1 MAETTAPIAGGT
13 TGSLAD
19 AAVAIDRVS
28 SADYQ
33 YTKLKKSTAGSQ
45 VSTGVDADPLIV
57 ANRRRG
63 TSNYDS
69 GLVAVTNGAPAS
81 VTASTIYPEGGTLAN
96 TSTGVREVTLTNGAD
111 AAIMTIVIGPKSV
124 IPLPVPK
131 SGSWAGLKAGADGA
145 GVVLQVAGGQ

>member
-1 MAETTAPIAGGT
+1 MAETTAEVAAGSEGD
-13 TGSLAD
+13 LPNFL
-19 AAVAIDRVS
+19 VHLDRVS
-28 SADYQ
+28 GGDYQ

-96 TSTGVREVTLTNGAD
+96 TSTGVREVTLTTGAD
-111 AAIMTIVIGPKSV
+111 AAIMTLVLGPKSV

-131 SGSWAGLKAGADGA
+131 SGSWAGLKAGADGT